1 MHFIN
6 NASYLV
12 AATASK
18 AKTTNS
24 GSPVFLVLLV
34 IIGLMYFLVMRP
46 NQKRRMAAMR
56 QSRTFDVGDEVVA
69 GGMVGRVKRMDE
81 TMVDI
86 EVSDGVVVKFVPQ
99 AVQLRSAYL
108 AAQARTYGGRNAARA
123 GAAGRAGSTGTGSTA
138 TGSTGTGSTGTGSTG
153 TGSTSEPVVDVTG
166 AGGDGF
172 QDEYGTTTEVPPAEA
187 YPETGAVPAPPAV
200 TVAQAPNA
208 DGTVPTGGILPT
220 GGTVPTNGER

>member
-24 GSPVFLVLLV
+24 GSPVLLVLLV

-56 QSRTFDVGDEVVA
+56 QARTFDVGDEVVA
-69 GGMVGRVKRMDE
+69 GGMVGRVRRMDE

-86 EVSDGVVVKFVPQ
+86 EVSNGVVVKFVPQ

-123 GAAGRAGSTGTGSTA
+123 GATA
-138 TGSTGTGSTGTGSTG
+138 TGRSTGTGSTGTGPSG
-153 TGSTSEPVVDVTG
+153 TGSADEPVVDVTG
-166 AGGDGF
+166 GGSGGF
-172 QDEYGTTTEVPPAEA
+172 QDEYGTTNEVPPADA
-187 YPETGAVPAPPAV
+187 YPETGAVPPAVPVPPASG
-200 TVAQAPNA
+200 P
-208 DGTVPTGGILPT
+208 DGTVPA
-220 GGTVPTNGER
+220 GGTGPTNGER